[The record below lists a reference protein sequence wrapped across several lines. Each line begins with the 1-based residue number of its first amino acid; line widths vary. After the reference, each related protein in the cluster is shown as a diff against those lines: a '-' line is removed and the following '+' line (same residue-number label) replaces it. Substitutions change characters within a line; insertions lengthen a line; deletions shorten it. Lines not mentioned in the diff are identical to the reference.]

1 MQALVPKSVLIVR
14 IPFGSPFHR
23 VSALHSTPITL
34 AKWKSKWDS
43 KADKSGPKP
52 SKTYVRYAVRQK
64 RAEIK
69 KALKDYLLYGKPSK
83 QNCQDRDIHGFN
95 DTSISR
101 NFGKA
106 KFHSSSSHGKCNHG
120 SKRSRQKKNSSYDE
134 DYYDNPET
142 IYETV
147 FGGHRGFTWS
157 FESWARCHFSKSGT
171 QFEWKD
177 ESRWE
182 KTRSRLWSESDDEDN
197 LTDVG
202 SHSHRVALGLPPT
215 GPLKLDDVKS
225 AFRISALKWHPDKHQ
240 GPSQVMAAEKFKLC
254 VDAYKSICILW
265 SSCSPLEIDV
275 ELILH
280 KLKLTFRSDN
290 IYTPLGVGGRQVPY
304 CSATGGASSGFNK
317 YRRCASNLADW
328 AAKLGTATTGDESSS
343 PPAVPASNQASAVTL
358 LRSLGGDSCFLWFI
372 FLPWNAPLA
381 STSLKPRQKPK
392 AETLHPWKVEKG
404 H

>member
-1 MQALVPKSVLIVR
+1 MENHPSR
-14 IPFGSPFHR
+14 T
-23 VSALHSTPITL
+23 VSNYFLS
-34 AKWKSKWDS
+34 
-43 KADKSGPKP
+43 
-52 SKTYVRYAVRQK
+52 VRQK

-69 KALKDYLLYGKPSK
+69 KALKDYLLYGNPSK

-254 VDAYKSICILW
+254 VDAYKSIC
-265 SSCSPLEIDV
+265 SV
-275 ELILH
+275 
-280 KLKLTFRSDN
+280 LK
-290 IYTPLGVGGRQVPY
+290 
-304 CSATGGASSGFNK
+304 AT
-317 YRRCASNLADW
+317 
-328 AAKLGTATTGDESSS
+328 
-343 PPAVPASNQASAVTL
+343 
-358 LRSLGGDSCFLWFI
+358 
-372 FLPWNAPLA
+372 
-381 STSLKPRQKPK
+381 
-392 AETLHPWKVEKG
+392 
-404 H
+404 